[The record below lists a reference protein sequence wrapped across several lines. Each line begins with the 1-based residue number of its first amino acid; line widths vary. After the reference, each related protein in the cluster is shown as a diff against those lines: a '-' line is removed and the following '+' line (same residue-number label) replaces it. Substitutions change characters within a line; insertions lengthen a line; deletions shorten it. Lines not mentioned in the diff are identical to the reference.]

1 MLNEAKNKIS
11 QNTEVI
17 YKLEFNNERLERE
30 NELLNQKMN
39 ILLEGRKQRF
49 DEIKSDIG
57 EKFEA
62 IETELL
68 AKKK

>member
-1 MLNEAKNKIS
+1 
-11 QNTEVI
+11 
-17 YKLEFNNERLERE
+17 
-30 NELLNQKMN
+30 MN

-68 AKKK
+68 EKKK

>member
-68 AKKK
+68 EKKK